1 MNTTGS
7 IRAIYTDAGRQKFEP
22 LESDIKAFRV
32 IYTPANYDEVVPRDT
47 SASVKGQIGAIMRH
61 THSLVESNNG

>member
-22 LESDIKAFRV
+22 LDSDIKAFRV
-32 IYTPANYDEVVPRDT
+32 INIPGGVDEVIERDPEISRT
-47 SASVKGQIGAIMRH
+47 ENISKIMHYTHAMAASK
-61 THSLVESNNG
+61 NG